1 MSKRVLADQQLRS
14 AYSALSDSA
23 MAARE
28 LVAQLGDGPAGAV
41 VFFASPAQ
49 DADRIAAALGER
61 FPAVPLIGCTTAG
74 EFTDRRTA
82 TGGVSAAVLPAGLVR
97 RTASALAD
105 HSAGVEEGVAAAVA
119 RMEGQLGMA
128 LREADPR
135 RYVGLVL
142 MDGTHATEE
151 RVNELLG
158 NAAPLL
164 SFVGGSAGDDL
175 AFVSTRVFC
184 GSSGTDNGAALAI
197 LELTAPFTV
206 FKTCSFEPTG
216 RRFTI
221 TAADPLQRV
230 VWEFDGRPAAEMY
243 AEAVGYPVEEIQDRG
258 FMSHP
263 VGLVIDGKP
272 WIRSPQRV
280 IDGRGI
286 MFYCQ
291 ILPGMEVELMRSTD
305 LIGDTQAALSAA
317 VAEVGGTASGALMFN
332 CILRRLELDAQGL
345 NEAFVGAIAD
355 IPTAGFHTY
364 GESWLG
370 HMNQTLTGI
379 MFGHSK

>member
-1 MSKRVLADQQLRS
+1 
-14 AYSALSDSA
+14 
-23 MAARE
+23 
-28 LVAQLGDGPAGAV
+28 
-41 VFFASPAQ
+41 
-49 DADRIAAALGER
+49 
-61 FPAVPLIGCTTAG
+61 
-74 EFTDRRTA
+74 
-82 TGGVSAAVLPAGLVR
+82 
-97 RTASALAD
+97 
-105 HSAGVEEGVAAAVA
+105 
-119 RMEGQLGMA
+119 
-128 LREADPR
+128 
-135 RYVGLVL
+135 
-142 MDGTHATEE
+142 
-151 RVNELLG
+151 
-158 NAAPLL
+158 
-164 SFVGGSAGDDL
+164 
-175 AFVSTRVFC
+175 
-184 GSSGTDNGAALAI
+184 
-197 LELTAPFTV
+197 
-206 FKTCSFEPTG
+206 
-216 RRFTI
+216 
-221 TAADPLQRV
+221 
-230 VWEFDGRPAAEMY
+230 MY

-379 MFGHSK
+379 MFGHST